1 MKSVKVLVVDDSVI
15 YRSQISSALKGVPG
29 IDLAGVASNGRL
41 ALERLSHVGG
51 VDLMVLDLEMP
62 ELDGLGT
69 LQALKTFPDPPKV
82 IVFSS
87 TSRRGAEL
95 TMDALL
101 EGASDFIAKP
111 GPADVAQAGSPQE
124 RIRDLLLPRI
134 QSLFPAA
141 FTETSRPSFGSVS
154 ASVDLSHLRP
164 EVLLIG
170 SSTGGPTVLEKIF
183 TGIRGCS
190 INAPILMVQH
200 MPPVFTEALATR
212 LHKASGIPVYEAKHR
227 QRVESGSAYLAPGGF
242 HMRLVSTE
250 GRHELRLDEGPL
262 VNFVR
267 PAVDPLFETAVSIF
281 GKGCLGV
288 ILTGM
293 GMDGRE
299 GARAV
304 KRAGGAVI
312 IQDEK
317 SAVVYGMPGAV
328 RAAGAFDA
336 VMTPDQMIEY
346 LRELAT
352 RGQYRGEAK
361 GA

>member
-1 MKSVKVLVVDDSVI
+1 
-15 YRSQISSALKGVPG
+15 
-29 IDLAGVASNGRL
+29 
-41 ALERLSHVGG
+41 
-51 VDLMVLDLEMP
+51 
-62 ELDGLGT
+62 
-69 LQALKTFPDPPKV
+69 
-82 IVFSS
+82 
-87 TSRRGAEL
+87 
-95 TMDALL
+95 MDALL

-141 FTETSRPSFGSVS
+141 FAEKARPSYESVS
-154 ASVDLSHLRP
+154 APVDLSHLRP
-164 EVLLIG
+164 DVLLIG

-190 INAPILMVQH
+190 IPAPILIVQH
-200 MPPVFTEALATR
+200 MPRVFTEALAAR
-212 LHKASGIPVYEAKHR
+212 LQKASGIHVHEAKHR
-227 QRVESGSAYLAPGGF
+227 QRVEPGSAYLAPGGF
-242 HMRLVSTE
+242 HMRVVSSE
-250 GRHELRLDEGPL
+250 ARLELRLDEGPL

-267 PAVDPLFETAVSIF
+267 PAVDPLFESAVSIF
-281 GKGCLGV
+281 GQRCLGV

-299 GARAV
+299 GARSV

-312 IQDEK
+312 IQDEE

-328 RAAGAFDA
+328 RTVGAFDA
-336 VMTPDQMIEY
+336 VMTPDKIIEY
-346 LRELAT
+346 FRALAA
-352 RGQYRGEAK
+352 RGQQYRGEAK